1 MVDPNRI
8 PQPIRAL
15 YPYDSHYLDV
25 DGGRMHYI
33 DEGPRDGPVIVA
45 VHGNPTWSFYWRRL
59 VDAFKDTHRVVVMD
73 HIGCGL
79 SDKPQD
85 WPYRLGGH
93 RDNLLALVEHLD
105 LQAVTLVVH
114 DWGGA
119 IGMAMAARAP
129 ERIARLIVTNTAAF
143 RSQDIPFSIA
153 TCRWPVFGPL
163 MVRGLNA
170 FARAAIVR
178 ATHTSLPAPV
188 KQGLVLPY
196 DSWANRIA
204 TLRFVEDIP
213 LREDHP
219 SYAALLEAEEGLA
232 QFTDR
237 PMLICWGD
245 GDFCFTATFRAEWER
260 RFPDAEVHAWP
271 EVGHYVMED
280 AHGRVISLIRDFF
293 SRHPLDA

>member
-1 MVDPNRI
+1 VVDPNPL
-8 PQPIRAL
+8 PQSVRDL
-15 YPYDSHYLDV
+15 YPFDSHFLDV

-33 DEGPRDGPVIVA
+33 DEGDADADPIVC
-45 VHGNPTWSFYWRRL
+45 VHGNPTWSFYWRRI
-59 VDAFKDTHRVVVMD
+59 AQEFKGTHRVVAMD

-85 WPYRLGGH
+85 WPYRLADH
-93 RDNLLALVEHLD
+93 RDNLLRLIEHLD
-105 LQAVTLVVH
+105 LKRVTLVVH

-119 IGMAMAARAP
+119 IGMAAAARAP
-129 ERIARLIVTNTAAF
+129 ERIARIVVTNTAAF
-143 RSQDIPFSIA
+143 RSQNIPFSIA
-153 TCRWPVFGPL
+153 TCRWPVFGPV

-170 FARAAIVR
+170 FARAAIIRAANTRLDGPVR
-178 ATHTSLPAPV
+178 S
-188 KQGLVLPY
+188 GLVLPY
-196 DSWANRIA
+196 NSWANRIA

-219 SYAALLEAEEGLA
+219 SYQALLETEEGLA

-245 GDFCFTATFRAEWER
+245 SDFCFTDTFRAEWQR

-280 AHGRVISLIRDFF
+280 AHERVLPLMRDFID
-293 SRHPLDA
+293 RHPLGA

>member
-1 MVDPNRI
+1 M
-8 PQPIRAL
+8 
-15 YPYDSHYLDV
+15 HYL
-25 DGGRMHYI
+25 
-33 DEGPRDGPVIVA
+33 DEGPRDGDVIVA

-59 VDAFKDTHRVVVMD
+59 IDAFRETHRVVVMD

-85 WPYRLGGH
+85 WPYRLANH
-93 RDNLLALVEHLD
+93 RDNLLQLVEHLD
-105 LQAVTLVVH
+105 LEKISLVVH

-119 IGMAMAARAP
+119 IGMAMAAKAP
-129 ERIARLIVTNTAAF
+129 ERISRLIVTNTAAF
-143 RSQDIPFSIA
+143 RSQEIPFSIA

-170 FARAAIVR
+170 FARAAILRAAQTRLPRPVR
-178 ATHTSLPAPV
+178 D
-188 KQGLVLPY
+188 GLVLPY

-219 SYAALLEAEEGLA
+219 SYDALLQTEEGLA
-232 QFTDR
+232 QFAGR
-237 PMLICWGD
+237 PVLICWGD
-245 GDFCFTATFRAEWER
+245 GDFCFTDSFRAEWQR

-280 AHGRVISLIRDFF
+280 AHTWVIFLVQDFF
-293 SRHPLDA
+293 ERHPLR